1 MGENV
6 SFLVYIPQ
14 EISET
19 GKKYLKENG
28 CKIIEG
34 SGIDEETLICESSDC
49 DAILVRTAK
58 ITAKVIDANVRL
70 KAIGR
75 HGIGVENIDV
85 NYAEKKGIWVTNG
98 PASNNNSVAEAVIML
113 MLMCARNIYAV
124 ETTFRGDGD
133 FDVRNRFHGYDLE
146 GKTLGLI
153 GLGKIG
159 TLTARKATHGFG
171 MKVIGYDMFVP
182 QEKVDTC
189 VEFINNREEVFRE
202 ADFLSIHIPAMPS
215 TVGSVTMSDFKMMKK
230 TAYFINCARGEIV
243 KEADLVKALQEGI
256 IAGAGLDVYC
266 PEPPEVANPLLKMSN
281 VIATPHNSAHTKES
295 LDRMS
300 LHAAMGIIDVLTG
313 KIPLWPVNNP
323 DLQIVRKT

>member
-6 SFLVYIPQ
+6 AFLVYIPQ
-14 EISET
+14 EVSET
-19 GKKYLKENG
+19 GRHYLKENG
-28 CKIIEG
+28 CEILGG
-34 SGIDEETLICESSDC
+34 SGIDEETLIGESSGC

-58 ITAKVIDANVRL
+58 ITARVIDANARL
-70 KAIGR
+70 KVIGR

-98 PASNNNSVAEAVIML
+98 PASNNNSVAEAAIML
-113 MLMCARNIYAV
+113 MLMCARNTYAV
-124 ETTFRGDGD
+124 ETIFRGDGD

-159 TLTARKATHGFG
+159 TLTAKKAAHGFG

-182 QEKVDTC
+182 REKVDMC
-189 VEFINNREEVFRE
+189 IEFINSREEVFQK
-202 ADFLSIHIPAMPS
+202 ADFLSIHIPALPG
-215 TVGSVTMSDFKMMKK
+215 TVGSVTMNDFKMMKK

-243 KEADLVKALQEGI
+243 KEADLVQALQEGI

-266 PEPPEVANPLLKMSN
+266 PEPPEATNPLLKMPN

-300 LHAAMGIIDVLTG
+300 LHAAMGIIDVLTD
-313 KIPLWPVNNP
+313 KIPMWPVNRP
-323 DLQIVRKT
+323 ASPRKISD